1 MLIERMKEDNKT
13 CLLTVRS
20 FAHRR
25 HWSTVASSTLPV
37 GEWVYHRLRS
47 PSSMRAELR
56 MTADHVAMVLMGPL
70 RLLSPRPLRA
80 IARWFNQVC
89 IQLRKN
95 AIETVSENYEVK

>member
-1 MLIERMKEDNKT
+1 
-13 CLLTVRS
+13 
-20 FAHRR
+20 
-25 HWSTVASSTLPV
+25 
-37 GEWVYHRLRS
+37 
-47 PSSMRAELR
+47 